1 MKALRSTDD
10 GSFPVGQCRPQESN
24 SVVCHGDGGGGDSIQ
39 EYTAANPYYPPQE
52 KTFGVRIRVSTH
64 AQRPPSVRRLR
75 RPILPNQSRETA
87 CAISRTSHLPKGRS
101 PARRFDT
108 SQLRNARQPFR
119 CDYAPQHHLSVHQR
133 HPTALPVCRP
143 NALPTSVS
151 SLLGFYSGHSPSLR
165 RLNHVVDQTTH
176 RGPTRLP

>member
-1 MKALRSTDD
+1 MRSD
-10 GSFPVGQCRPQESN
+10 RPIVPGEPRHRAETAIHRD
-24 SVVCHGDGGGGDSIQ
+24 HGRGRRRQLHSRVHRRQSILP
-39 EYTAANPYYPPQE
+39 TTK
-52 KTFGVRIRVSTH
+52 KTVGVRIRVSTH

-87 CAISRTSHLPKGRS
+87 CAISRTSNLLKGRS
-101 PARRFDT
+101 PVRRFDT
-108 SQLRNARQPFR
+108 VISARQPFR
-119 CDYAPQHHLSVHQR
+119 CDCAPQHHLSVHQR

-151 SLLGFYSGHSPSLR
+151 KLLGFYSGHSPSLR
-165 RLNHVVDQTTH
+165 RLNHAVDQTTH